1 MLEFDEYRL
10 NLSRK
15 TEPLEQLR
23 QSMNIAGLEEQI
35 TEKEKL
41 TLDPDFYNDTKESQK
56 ILKEINLLKSKV
68 EKYKAVYASWEDLTA
83 LFRGDF
89 GQPKSV

>member
-10 NLSRK
+10 SLSRK

-23 QSMNIAGLEEQI
+23 QSMNIEGVEKDIA
-35 TEKEKL
+35 EKEKL

-56 ILKEINLLKSKV
+56 VLKEINLLKSKV
-68 EKYKAVYASWEDLTA
+68 EKYNSVYSSWVDLTA
-83 LFRGDF
+83 LCEL
-89 GQPKSV
+89 